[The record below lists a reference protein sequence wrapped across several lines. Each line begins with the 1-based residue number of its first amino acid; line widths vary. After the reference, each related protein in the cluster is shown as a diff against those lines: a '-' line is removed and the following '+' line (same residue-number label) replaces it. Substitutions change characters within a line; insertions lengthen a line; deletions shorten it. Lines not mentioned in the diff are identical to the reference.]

1 MNHELVQI
9 RFPGRM
15 FHCTFDSVRNIMMAA
30 AQTGGKHMQA
40 VARAGKF
47 AQLQAVT
54 QAVVM
59 VILYLHFPAQATGSE
74 RGFSR
79 SRTSASHNSSMREQF
94 RRTLRVSDVVSWM
107 WE

>member
-1 MNHELVQI
+1 MSPEW
-9 RFPGRM
+9 
-15 FHCTFDSVRNIMMAA
+15 
-30 AQTGGKHMQA
+30 
-40 VARAGKF
+40 GKF

-79 SRTSASHNSSMREQF
+79 SRTTAQRKSSMHEHF
-94 RRTLRVSDVVSWM
+94 RRTLRVSEMVSWT
-107 WE
+107 